1 MKKHMKNHIFI
12 DYFRRTRRY
21 SSSVVS
27 RAKPIKRS
35 LYSISHVL
43 KSKCGAYIGIDVS
56 VAFEDAKITLC
67 DDGEGYNFPVWKLKG
82 AYMSK
87 MRWEF

>member
-12 DYFRRTRRY
+12 DYFRRTRGY
-21 SSSVVS
+21 SGSIVS
-27 RAKPIKRS
+27 TKPIKRS

-43 KSKCGAYIGIDVS
+43 KSKCGANIKINTNIT
-56 VAFEDAKITLC
+56 FKDAKIVLC
-67 DDGEGYNFPVWKLKG
+67 EDETGYDFPVWKLKG

-87 MRWEF
+87 MKWEF